1 MISERWKTLIMNT
14 FLLTAASIVMRC
26 IAMAYQVWLAGQ
38 IGASGIGLFQLVM
51 SVNVL
56 CVTFAISGIR
66 FTATRLISEEMGSNV
81 SGVGKAMRSCVAYGL
96 FFGIAAFA
104 LLFLLAERIGFLWIG
119 DARTVLS
126 LKIIAFSL
134 PFVSLSSVMN
144 GFFLASGKV
153 YKTAIS
159 QVFEQLLNIALVA
172 ALLPGASGNLEKSC
186 TFISLG
192 CTLAD
197 IGGFILLCILYFSGK
212 RFSDKSS
219 TGKPIFGRMIKIAF
233 PLALSAYA
241 RTSLTTLQNL
251 LVPKCLKKSGLSADD
266 ALAGYGIIN
275 GMVYPIISF
284 PSCILSA
291 IAELMIPDLTK
302 AQVCGDTK
310 YIRHTISRLYK
321 ITLIFSLTVS
331 VFIFI
336 AADALGMMIYGSNHL
351 GHYLRIF
358 ALILPIMYM
367 DIVTDGCLKGL
378 GEMMYSMKINITEAL
393 LGVLLVIGILPT
405 HALKG
410 YIAIIFS
417 CEIFN
422 FTFSLLRLRKY
433 TKRELL

>member
-1 MISERWKTLIMNT
+1 MGRWKTLIMNT
-14 FLLTAASIVMRC
+14 FLLTAASLVMRC

-38 IGASGIGLFQLVM
+38 IGAAGIGLFQLVM

-66 FTATRLISEEMGSNV
+66 FTATRLISEEMGAKSGGV
-81 SGVGKAMRSCVAYGL
+81 SEAMRSCIAYAL
-96 FFGIAAFA
+96 FFGLAAFS

-126 LKIIAFSL
+126 LKIISFSL
-134 PFVSLSSVMN
+134 PFVSLSSVIN
-144 GFFLASGKV
+144 GYFIAVGKV

-172 ALLPGASGNLEKSC
+172 FLLPKASGNLEESC
-186 TFISLG
+186 TAISLG
-192 CTLAD
+192 CTFAD
-197 IGGFILLCILYFSGK
+197 VGGLILLIVMYLAGREKRVNSSGN
-212 RFSDKSS
+212 
-219 TGKPIFGRMIKIAF
+219 GIFGRMIRIAF

-266 ALAGYGIIN
+266 ALAGYGVIN

-291 IAELMIPDLTK
+291 VAELIIPDLTK
-302 AQVCGDTK
+302 AQVRGDKK
-310 YIRHTISRLYK
+310 YIKRTVSRIYK
-321 ITLIFSLTVS
+321 ATLIFALTVAA
-331 VFIFI
+331 FIFI
-336 AADALGMMIYGSNHL
+336 SADALGMMIYKSNDL
-351 GHYLRIF
+351 GPYLRIF

-393 LGVLLVIGILPT
+393 IGVLLVISVLPR
-405 HALKG
+405 HALNG
-410 YIAIIFS
+410 YIAIIFI

-422 FTFSLLRLRKY
+422 FIFSLLRLRKY
-433 TKRELL
+433 TSTKLL

>member
-1 MISERWKTLIMNT
+1 MGRWKTLIMNT
-14 FLLTAASIVMRC
+14 FLLTGASLVMRC

-38 IGASGIGLFQLVM
+38 IGAAGIGLFQLVM

-56 CVTFAISGIR
+56 CVTLAISGIR
-66 FTATRLISEEMGSNV
+66 FTTTRLISEEIGCGGA
-81 SGVGKAMRSCVAYGL
+81 GVGKAMRSCVGYAL
-96 FFGIAAFA
+96 FFGFA
-104 LLFLLAERIGFLWIG
+104 SFIVLFLLAERIGFLWIG

-134 PFVSLSSVMN
+134 PFVSLSSVIN
-144 GFFLASGKV
+144 GYFLASGKV

-172 ALLPGASGNLEKSC
+172 VFLPNAAGNLEESC
-186 TFISLG
+186 KIISFG

-197 IGGFILLCILYFSGK
+197 AGGLFLLLIMYFTEHRETSGVG
-212 RFSDKSS
+212 
-219 TGKPIFGRMIKIAF
+219 GKGIFGRMIKIAF

-251 LVPKCLKKSGLSADD
+251 LVPKQLKKSGLSADD

-291 IAELMIPDLTK
+291 LAELMIPDLTK
-302 AQVCGDTK
+302 AQVSEDTK
-310 YIRHTISRLYK
+310 YIKRTVSRLYK
-321 ITLIFSLTVS
+321 ATLIFSLTVAA
-331 VFIFI
+331 FIFI
-336 AADALGMMIYGSNHL
+336 AADALGMMIYGTNDL
-351 GHYLRIF
+351 GSYLRLF
-358 ALILPIMYM
+358 ALILPVMYM

-393 LGVLLVIGILPT
+393 MGVMLVIAILPRW
-405 HALKG
+405 ALMG
-410 YIAIIFS
+410 YIAIIFA

-422 FTFSLLRLRKY
+422 FIFSILRLRKY
-433 TKRELL
+433 TKSKLL

>member
-1 MISERWKTLIMNT
+1 MSRWKTLIMNT
-14 FLLTAASIVMRC
+14 FLLTAASLVMRC

-38 IGASGIGLFQLVM
+38 IGAAGIGLFQLVM

-66 FTATRLISEEMGSNV
+66 FTATRLISEEMGAR
-81 SGVGKAMRSCVAYGL
+81 SGGVCKAMHSCIAYAL
-96 FFGIAAFA
+96 FFGFAAFS

-126 LKIIAFSL
+126 LKIISFSL
-134 PFVSLSSVMN
+134 PFVSLSSVIN
-144 GFFLASGKV
+144 GYFIAAGKV

-172 ALLPGASGNLEKSC
+172 FMLPKASGNLEESC
-186 TFISLG
+186 KAISLG
-192 CTLAD
+192 CTFADAGGLVLLIAMYLA
-197 IGGFILLCILYFSGK
+197 GREKNVSSSGN
-212 RFSDKSS
+212 
-219 TGKPIFGRMIKIAF
+219 GIFGRMIRIAF

-251 LVPKCLKKSGLSADD
+251 LVPKCLKRSGLSADD
-266 ALAGYGIIN
+266 ALAGYGVIN
-275 GMVYPIISF
+275 GMIYPIISF

-291 IAELMIPDLTK
+291 VAELIIPDLTK
-302 AQVCGDTK
+302 AQVCGDMK
-310 YIRHTISRLYK
+310 YIKRTISRIYK
-321 ITLIFSLTVS
+321 ATLIFALTVS
-331 VFIFI
+331 AFIFI
-336 AADALGMMIYGSNHL
+336 SADALGMMIYKSNNL
-351 GHYLRIF
+351 GAYLRIF

-393 LGVLLVIGILPT
+393 MGVLLVVSVLPR

-410 YIAIIFS
+410 YIAIIFI

-422 FTFSLLRLRKY
+422 FIFSLLRLRKY
-433 TKRELL
+433 TNTKLL

>member
-1 MISERWKTLIMNT
+1 MGRWKTLIMNT
-14 FLLTAASIVMRC
+14 FLLTGASLVMRC

-38 IGASGIGLFQLVM
+38 IGAAGIGLFQLVM

-56 CVTFAISGIR
+56 CVTLAISGIR
-66 FTATRLISEEMGSNV
+66 FTTTRLISEEIACGGG
-81 SGVGKAMRSCVAYGL
+81 GVNKAMRSCVGYAL
-96 FFGIAAFA
+96 FFGFA
-104 LLFLLAERIGFLWIG
+104 SFIVLFLLAERIGFLWIG

-134 PFVSLSSVMN
+134 PFVSLSSVIN
-144 GFFLASGKV
+144 GYFLASGKV

-172 ALLPGASGNLEKSC
+172 VFLPNAAGKLEESC
-186 TFISLG
+186 KIISFG

-197 IGGFILLCILYFSGK
+197 AGGLFLLLIMYFTEHRETSGVG
-212 RFSDKSS
+212 
-219 TGKPIFGRMIKIAF
+219 GKGIFGRMIKIAF

-251 LVPKCLKKSGLSADD
+251 LVPKQLKKSGLSADD

-291 IAELMIPDLTK
+291 VAELMIPDLTK
-302 AQVCGDTK
+302 AQVSEDTK
-310 YIRHTISRLYK
+310 YIKRTVSRLYK
-321 ITLIFSLTVS
+321 ATLIFSLTVAA
-331 VFIFI
+331 FIFI
-336 AADALGMMIYGSNHL
+336 AADALGMMIYGTNDL
-351 GHYLRIF
+351 GSYLRLF
-358 ALILPIMYM
+358 ALILPVMYM

-393 LGVLLVIGILPT
+393 MGVMLVIAILPRW
-405 HALKG
+405 ALSG
-410 YIAIIFS
+410 YIAIIFA

-422 FTFSLLRLRKY
+422 FIFSILRLRKY
-433 TKRELL
+433 TKSNLL

>member
-1 MISERWKTLIMNT
+1 MGRWKTLIMNT
-14 FLLTAASIVMRC
+14 FLLTGASLVMRC

-38 IGASGIGLFQLVM
+38 IGAAGIGLFQLVM

-56 CVTFAISGIR
+56 CVTLAISGIR
-66 FTATRLISEEMGSNV
+66 FTATRLISEEMGSGGG
-81 SGVGKAMRSCVAYGL
+81 GVRKAMRSCVGYAL
-96 FFGIAAFA
+96 FFGFA
-104 LLFLLAERIGFLWIG
+104 SFIVLFLLAERIGFLWIG

-144 GFFLASGKV
+144 GYFLASGKV

-172 ALLPGASGNLEKSC
+172 LFLPNAAGNLEESC
-186 TFISLG
+186 KIISFG

-197 IGGFILLCILYFSGK
+197 AGGLFLLLIMYFTERHGNSGAGSK
-212 RFSDKSS
+212 
-219 TGKPIFGRMIKIAF
+219 GIFGRMLRIAF

-251 LVPKCLKKSGLSADD
+251 LVPKELKRSGLSADE

-291 IAELMIPDLTK
+291 LAELMIPDLTK
-302 AQVCGDTK
+302 AQVSGDTN
-310 YIRHTISRLYK
+310 YIKRTVSRLYK
-321 ITLIFSLTVS
+321 ATLIFSLTVS
-331 VFIFI
+331 AFIFI
-336 AADALGMMIYGSNHL
+336 AADALGMMIYGTNDL
-351 GHYLRIF
+351 GSYLRLF
-358 ALILPIMYM
+358 SLILPVMYM

-393 LGVLLVIGILPT
+393 MGVLLVIAILPRW
-405 HALKG
+405 ALSG
-410 YIAIIFS
+410 YIAIIFA

-422 FTFSLLRLRKY
+422 FIFSILRLRKY
-433 TKRELL
+433 TKSKLL